1 MNQKTPQSIHLE
13 KILTFAIV
21 IIMIIT
27 VGFALYYLKAI
38 LMPFIVAILLSYIFY
53 PGIEKLYKKF
63 KISRSISI
71 IVLCVVIFFL
81 TILLGTF
88 LFKNINDFIGVWPA
102 YQKELEVS
110 FANFSSRAH
119 LRQQDVFLVAD
130 NVVKNISFGSS
141 VSVAIASS
149 VVFLTN
155 VFITLLFMVFLLF
168 SAHTFPDRIS
178 RAFSKDRAD
187 KIRNIIKNINEQ
199 VEKYL
204 LIKTFVSLL
213 SGMSVYLTLLLL
225 NIKFAFLWGVVALF
239 LNYIP
244 NIGAFIAGIP
254 PVLTAFLQFDL
265 AKALVVLLIFVV
277 IQFILGSFIE
287 PLVISK
293 RLNLSPIVILFAL
306 LFWFQL
312 WGVVGA
318 IIAVPL
324 TAIIKIVFSNI
335 EGLKPIAILVSD
347 K

>member
-1 MNQKTPQSIHLE
+1 
-13 KILTFAIV
+13 
-21 IIMIIT
+21 
-27 VGFALYYLKAI
+27 
-38 LMPFIVAILLSYIFY
+38 MPFIVAILLSYIFY
-53 PGIEKLYKKF
+53 PAIEKLSKKF
-63 KISRSISI
+63 KVPRAVSIL
-71 IVLCVVIFFL
+71 VLCAIIFFL
-81 TILLGTF
+81 TIMLGTF

-102 YQKELEVS
+102 YQKELEAS
-110 FANFSSRAH
+110 FIIFSSRAH
-119 LRQQDVFLVAD
+119 LKQQDVFLVAD
-130 NVVKNISFGSS
+130 NVFKNISLGSS
-141 VSVAIASS
+141 VSVAITSS

-178 RAFSKDRAD
+178 MAFSKERAD
-187 KIRNIIKNINEQ
+187 KIKNIIKNINEQ

-213 SGMSVYLTLLLL
+213 SGLSVYLTLFLL

-265 AKALVVLLIFVV
+265 AKALVVLLIFIS
-277 IQFILGSFIE
+277 IQFFLGSVVE
-287 PLVISK
+287 PLVIGK
-293 RLNLSPIVILFAL
+293 RLNLSPIIILFAL
-306 LFWFQL
+306 LFWWQL

-324 TAIIKIVFSNI
+324 TAIMKIVFSNI
-335 EGLKPIAILVSD
+335 DGLKPIAILISD

>member
-1 MNQKTPQSIHLE
+1 MNNKTPQSIHLE

-21 IIMIIT
+21 IIMVIT
-27 VGFALYYLKAI
+27 IGFALYYLKAI

-53 PGIEKLYKKF
+53 PGIQKLYKKF
-63 KISRSISI
+63 KIPRAVSI
-71 IVLCVVIFFL
+71 IILCVIIFFL
-81 TILLGTF
+81 TMLLGTF
-88 LFKNINDFIGVWPA
+88 LFKNINEFIGAWPA
-102 YQKELEVS
+102 YQKELEAS
-110 FANFSSRAH
+110 FVNFYSQLH
-119 LRQQDVFLVAD
+119 LSQQDIFLVAD
-130 NVVKNISFGSS
+130 NIFKNISFSSS
-141 VSVAIASS
+141 VSVAITSS

-178 RAFSKDRAD
+178 RAFSKERAD
-187 KIRNIIKNINEQ
+187 KIKNIIKNINEQ

-204 LIKTFVSLL
+204 LIKTFISLFTGL
-213 SGMSVYLTLLLL
+213 SVYLILSLI
-225 NIKFAFLWGVVALF
+225 NIKFAFLWGVVAFF

-244 NIGAFIAGIP
+244 NVGSFVAGIP
-254 PVLTAFLQFDL
+254 PILTAFLQFDL
-265 AKALVVLLIFVV
+265 TKALVVLLVFAG
-277 IQFILGSFIE
+277 IQFFWGNIVE
-287 PLVISK
+287 PLVIGK